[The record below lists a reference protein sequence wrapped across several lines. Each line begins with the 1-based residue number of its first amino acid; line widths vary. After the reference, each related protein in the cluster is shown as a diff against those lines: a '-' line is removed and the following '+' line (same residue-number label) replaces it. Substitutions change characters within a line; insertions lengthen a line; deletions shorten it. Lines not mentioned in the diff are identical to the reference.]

1 MLKKICF
8 FCLALYFGQYGMAQ
22 KQVNDY
28 KYIIIPNKFEFQ
40 TETNQYQLNA
50 LTEFLFNKYGY
61 TAYMVGKDLP
71 EDLKKEGC
79 LALTSEVSKETGGM
93 FKTKLEII
101 LKDCYGKVVMT
112 SQIGQSRLK
121 EYDKAYTMAL
131 RQAFETFQNLDY
143 AYELKETVIEVAK
156 EDSNS
161 EKAAEVTKEA
171 LSAVL
176 ITTLEKE
183 TVKEVE
189 AISKKPDNEGLYYAQ
204 ATSNGYQIV
213 DSQPKIVMLLLAT
226 AAENVF
232 IVKDKNAIVFKEDGF
247 WFYSENDGKLREK
260 IAMNIKF

>member
-1 MLKKICF
+1 
-8 FCLALYFGQYGMAQ
+8 
-22 KQVNDY
+22 
-28 KYIIIPNKFEFQ
+28 
-40 TETNQYQLNA
+40 
-50 LTEFLFNKYGY
+50 
-61 TAYMVGKDLP
+61 
-71 EDLKKEGC
+71 
-79 LALTSEVSKETGGM
+79 
-93 FKTKLEII
+93 
-101 LKDCYGKVVMT
+101 
-112 SQIGQSRLK
+112 
-121 EYDKAYTMAL
+121 MAL